1 MKVFYIKTKKL
12 KRKLLRKINL
22 KNNIRIYV
30 KFILNLLFRAFSNNN
45 DIKFTI

>member
-1 MKVFYIKTKKL
+1 MKVSYIKTKKL

-22 KNNIRIYV
+22 KNNIKIYI